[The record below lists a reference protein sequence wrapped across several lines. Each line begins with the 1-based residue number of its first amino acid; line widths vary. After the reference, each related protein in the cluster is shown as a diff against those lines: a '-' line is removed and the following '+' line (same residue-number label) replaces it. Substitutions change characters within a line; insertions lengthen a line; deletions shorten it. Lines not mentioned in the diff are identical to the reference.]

1 MYSFTLP
8 NKKNVLTFVN
18 PHILK
23 DENQLIKLCSNLR
36 NIESSF
42 CEITIPY
49 I

>member
-1 MYSFTLP
+1 MYSFTLLIMT
-8 NKKNVLTFVN
+8 KRMFL
-18 PHILK
+18 HILN